1 MSRAQNTPSIRVS
14 STRKQIRYSDRR
26 FSIERQL
33 ATMQSGIRNAVS
45 STNSTEM
52 PSTPMR

>member
-1 MSRAQNTPSIRVS
+1 MYS
-14 STRKQIRYSDRR
+14 STR
-26 FSIERQL
+26 FSIEVQL
-33 ATMQSGIRNAVS
+33 ARMQSGIRNAVS